1 MINGEHPPTLYIMD
15 YSMGIWERRFNFC
28 CGTNNLP
35 LGVLENDYGTHTAKR
50 VQIRK
55 DTAAS
60 DLQELKIAAS

>member
-15 YSMGIWERRFNFC
+15 YSMGIWERRFNFG
-28 CGTNNLP
+28 CGTNHLP
-35 LGVLENDYGTHTAKR
+35 LGVLENDYGTHMAKR